1 MKSLIATVIKALGDP
16 LNSAMTFG
24 NMIDGQ
30 YSSQD
35 KASLEAKMFEI
46 GRTRDDAFGQTTGQ
60 VNATASVSVP
70 IFAMGITKKTT
81 AAIVVPIVRTSINV
95 STGVLQTNG
104 QLYNDFRD
112 AISVSQGALEEF
124 DRKTS
129 DPINSS
135 LSQYGY
141 EPLENIND
149 TRLGDIRLVLKHQLI
164 QTDKNRSAVSFSTN
178 LPTGQQA
185 DPNKVIDI
193 QAGDGQLDVG
203 IGFAHDF
210 RITPALDFTMNFEY
224 MAQLADTDEKRV
236 PYSFTS
242 KLSPDIDTNIN
253 RDLGDMVLYRLLYS
267 MPRMV

>member
-1 MKSLIATVIKALGDP
+1 
-16 LNSAMTFG
+16 
-24 NMIDGQ
+24 
-30 YSSQD
+30 
-35 KASLEAKMFEI
+35 MFEI

-210 RITPALDFTMNFEY
+210 RHKD
-224 MAQLADTDEKRV
+224 
-236 PYSFTS
+236 
-242 KLSPDIDTNIN
+242 
-253 RDLGDMVLYRLLYS
+253 
-267 MPRMV
+267 